1 MSQFENL
8 KMRKNKIRNILIIAF
23 GVVSLSSCVKE
34 DFDNPPSTNV
44 DPDITANRT
53 IAQLKSLAIVNQFVQ
68 ITEDIVVS
76 GIINADD
83 KSGNIYKQIIFQD
96 STAGLLINVDLNSYY
111 ALYPKGRKIFVKCQG
126 LHIAYDNGMIQLGVL
141 DNSGTQPALGRIPQG
156 LVDQHILRG
165 VWNQTVTPKVVTLGN
180 LANFNPAYENQL
192 VTFSNVEFVP
202 ADTAETFAN
211 APAQQSLARIIEDCC
226 GHTAEIYTSGYA
238 TFAST
243 LTPKGKGSL
252 TCIYQVYN
260 SSVQLV
266 INDITDVNMTGTRC
280 GTSSNI
286 IGTGALMNI
295 SDIRNLYSGCGG
307 VFTPGTKLRGTIISD
322 RTTSN
327 ITANNIVV
335 QHGTAG
341 IIVRFTSANGTLNLN
356 DSVEVNLSGDSL
368 TSFSGLMQINQVN
381 ISAITVLGTGTI
393 IPRVATI
400 AQVLANTSPWESTLL
415 KINGVTLSGGGTY
428 GSNGGNVTMT
438 DVTGSMELFTR
449 TAASFSGNTYPA
461 GTVSVTGI
469 LSGFNGTPEI
479 TIRGT
484 SDVQ

>member
-1 MSQFENL
+1 
-8 KMRKNKIRNILIIAF
+8 MRNSWLMALMMF
-23 GVVSLSSCVKE
+23 TLFSCVKDE
-34 DFDNPPSTNV
+34 FDNPPSTNV
-44 DPDITANRT
+44 DPDITPNRT
-53 IAQLKSLAIVNQFVQ
+53 IAQLRSLAVVNQFVQ

-96 STAGLLINVDLNSYY
+96 STAGILVNVDLNSYY
-111 ALYPKGRKIFVKCQG
+111 ALYPKGRKISVKCRG
-126 LHIAYDNGMIQLGVL
+126 LYIAYDNGMIKLGVL
-141 DNSGTQPALGRIPQG
+141 DNSGTQPVLGRIPQR

-165 VWNQTVTPKVVTLGN
+165 VWGQTVTPKIVTLGN

-192 VTFSNVEFVP
+192 VTFNNVEFIP
-202 ADTAETFAN
+202 ADTNKTYAN

-238 TFAST
+238 TFASAY
-243 LTPKGKGSL
+243 TPKGKGSV
-252 TCIYQVYN
+252 TCVYQVYN
-260 SSVQLV
+260 SSVQLTL
-266 INDITDVNMTGTRC
+266 NDISDVNMTGTRC
-280 GTSSNI
+280 GTSASI
-286 IGTGALMNI
+286 IGTGGLMNI

-307 VFTPGTKLRGTIISD
+307 VFAAGTKLRGTIISD
-322 RTTSN
+322 RTTGN

-335 QHGTAG
+335 QDGTAG
-341 IIVRFTSANGTLNLN
+341 IIVRFTSANGILNLN
-356 DSVEVNLSGDSL
+356 DSIEVILSGDSL
-368 TSFSGLMQINQVN
+368 TTFSGLLQINQVS
-381 ISAITVLGTGTI
+381 ISLVNVLGTGTI
-393 IPRVATI
+393 APRTATI
-400 AQVLANTSPWESTLL
+400 SQILANTDTWESTLL

-438 DVTGSMELFTR
+438 DAAGSMELYTR
-449 TAASFSGNTYPA
+449 SSATFAGNPYPT

-484 SDVQ
+484 GDVQ